1 MKVATIVGARPQFIK
16 SLPVSNEIRKTAK
29 EVLVHTG
36 QHYDYNMS
44 EVFFKEMGIPE
55 PNYNLN
61 AGSGSQATQ
70 TAEILFRL
78 EPVLVN
84 ERPDIVIIYGDTNS
98 TLAGALAAAK
108 LHIPVAHVEAGLR
121 SFDKNMPE
129 EINRIIADH
138 ISDILFCPTQTAV
151 DNLKSEGITKDVELV
166 GDVMYDAALHF
177 GKLAEKNSSVLERL
191 SLEPKGYMLATIHRA
206 SNTDNPENLRVL
218 LGSFAESEQVI
229 VFPIHPRTRKVIADN
244 GLDSLVSGSCIR
256 MVDPVGYIDFLKL
269 EQNASKILTD
279 SGGVQKEAFF
289 FAVPCITLRNTTEWV
304 ETVECG
310 WNTLVNIDKDLLLS
324 QITEFSPVGEP
335 PKLFGDGRASLYIA
349 QCLTTRDQRAEN
361 IREEA

>member
-1 MKVATIVGARPQFIK
+1 MKIATIVGARPQFIK
-16 SLPVSNEIRKTAK
+16 SLPVSNEIRKSAK
-29 EVLVHTG
+29 EVLIHTG

-44 EVFFKEMGIPE
+44 EVFFKEMGIPG
-55 PNYNLN
+55 PDYNLGV
-61 AGSGSQATQ
+61 GSSSQAIQ

-84 ERPDIVIIYGDTNS
+84 ERPDVVIIYGDTNS
-98 TLAGALAAAK
+98 TLAGALATAK

-121 SFDKNMPE
+121 SFDRKMPE
-129 EINRIIADH
+129 EINRIVADH

-151 DNLKSEGITKDVELV
+151 DNLKKEGITEGVELV

-177 GKLAEKNSSVLERL
+177 GKLAEENSNILERL
-191 SLEPKGYMLATIHRA
+191 GLEPKGYMLATIHRA
-206 SNTDNPENLRVL
+206 ANTDNPENLKAL
-218 LGSFAESEQVI
+218 LGAFAESGKTI
-229 VFPIHPRTRKVIADN
+229 IFPVHPRTRKVITDN
-244 GLDSLVSGSCIR
+244 GLDSLVSGSCIKV
-256 MVDPVGYIDFLKL
+256 VDPMGYIDFLRL

-324 QITEFSPVGEP
+324 QIAEFSPTGEP

-349 QCLTTRDQRAEN
+349 ERLTSM
-361 IREEA
+361 